1 MNTLGAGRRR
11 NGILEV
17 PVLRS
22 TLVRTA
28 IAGVAVFG
36 LVACGGGGDP
46 LSGDNDAGS
55 SPAPDK
61 VTSITVGSAD
71 FSESQLLAEIFG
83 QALEAKGIEVKQQ
96 QNIGNRETYM
106 AAIKDGSVHL
116 LPEYTGAAL
125 DYFKKGAT
133 ETEDDAAY
141 EALKGALPSGLEV
154 LDKSPAADEDTIV
167 VTKATADKYSLKSL
181 ADLKAVSKEMV
192 AGGSSEFKVR
202 EAGLKGLKDK
212 YGVEFKEYKTLDAG
226 GPLSTKALLDNQ
238 IQVSN
243 FFTTQS
249 VIKDNNLVQ
258 LEDPENIL
266 PPNNIVPL
274 IRTDHKS
281 DEIATALNAVSA
293 KLTTDDLTE
302 LVKRVDVGKENA
314 KAVAKDWLTKN
325 SLV

>member
-1 MNTLGAGRRR
+1 M
-11 NGILEV
+11 
-17 PVLRS
+17 LRS
-22 TLVRTA
+22 TLIRTA
-28 IAGVAVFG
+28 IAGVAVLG
-36 LVACGGGGDP
+36 LAGCGGGDDQ
-46 LSGDNDAGS
+46 LGDNDAGS

-71 FSESQLLAEIFG
+71 FSESQLLAEIYG
-83 QALEAKGIEVKQQ
+83 QALAAKGVEVTQKP
-96 QNIGNRETYM
+96 NIGNRETYM

-125 DYFKKGAT
+125 HYFKTDAT
-133 ETEDDAAY
+133 ETEDQATYD
-141 EALKGALPSGLEV
+141 ALKASLPSGLEV
-154 LDKSPAADEDTIV
+154 LEKSPAADEDTIV

-181 ADLKAVSKEMV
+181 ADLKPVAKDMV

-202 EAGLKGLKDK
+202 DAGLKGLKEK

-226 GPLSTKALLDNQ
+226 GPLSQKALLDNQ

-249 VIKDNNLVQ
+249 LIKDNNLVQ

-274 IRTDHKS
+274 IRTDHKAANIT
-281 DEIATALNAVSA
+281 DTLNAVSA
-293 KLTTDDLTE
+293 KLTTDALTDM
-302 LVKRVDVGKENA
+302 VKRIDVGKEAA
-314 KAVAKDWLTKN
+314 KAVATDWLSKN
-325 SLV
+325 QLS

>member
-1 MNTLGAGRRR
+1 MLRNTL
-11 NGILEV
+11 I
-17 PVLRS
+17 
-22 TLVRTA
+22 RTA
-28 IAGVAVFG
+28 IAGVAVLG
-36 LVACGGGGDP
+36 LAACGGGGDP
-46 LSGDNDAGS
+46 LSSGDGGT
-55 SPAPDK
+55 SPAPSEVK
-61 VTSITVGSAD
+61 SITVGSAD
-71 FSESQLLAEIFG
+71 FSESQLLAEIYG
-83 QALEAKGIEVKQQ
+83 QALAAKGVDVKYQ

-141 EALKGALPSGLEV
+141 NALKAALPAGLEV

-167 VTKATADKYSLKSL
+167 VNKETAAKYNLKSL
-181 ADLKAVSKEMV
+181 SDLKAHSKEMV

-202 EAGLKGLKDK
+202 EAGLKGLKEK

-226 GPLSTKALLDNQ
+226 GPLSTKALQTNQ
-238 IQVSN
+238 IQLSN

-249 VIKDNNLVQ
+249 VIADNGWVQ

-274 IRTDHKS
+274 IRTDHNGANIS
-281 DEIATALNAVSA
+281 DVLNKVSA
-293 KLTTDDLTE
+293 KLTTESLTE
-302 LVKRVDVGKENA
+302 LVKRIDVGKESA
-314 KAVAKDWLTKN
+314 KAVATDWLSKN
-325 SLV
+325 PLS

>member
-1 MNTLGAGRRR
+1 VLRNTL
-11 NGILEV
+11 I
-17 PVLRS
+17 
-22 TLVRTA
+22 RTA
-28 IAGVAVFG
+28 IAGVAVLG
-36 LVACGGGGDP
+36 LAACGGGGDP
-46 LSGDNDAGS
+46 LSGGDAGAS
-55 SPAPDK
+55 SAPNEVK
-61 VTSITVGSAD
+61 SITVGSAD
-71 FSESQLLAEIFG
+71 FSESQLLAEIYG
-83 QALEAKGIEVKQQ
+83 QALAAKGVDVKYQ

-125 DYFKKGAT
+125 DYFKKGST

-141 EALKGALPSGLEV
+141 NALKAALPSGLEV

-181 ADLKAVSKEMV
+181 ADLKAVSKDLV

-202 EAGLKGLKDK
+202 EAGLKGLKEK

-226 GPLSTKALLDNQ
+226 GPLSSKALLSNQ

-249 VIKDNNLVQ
+249 LIKDNNLVQ

-281 DEIATALNAVSA
+281 AAIADALNAVTA
-293 KLTTDDLTE
+293 KLTTDDLTD
-302 LVKRVDVGKENA
+302 LVKRVDVDKESV
-314 KAVAKDWLTKN
+314 KAVATDWLKKS

>member
-1 MNTLGAGRRR
+1 M
-11 NGILEV
+11 
-17 PVLRS
+17 LRS
-22 TLVRTA
+22 TLIRTA
-28 IAGVAVFG
+28 IAGVAVLG
-36 LVACGGGGDP
+36 LAACGGGGDP
-46 LSGDNDAGS
+46 LSGDDNAGGS
-55 SPAPDK
+55 AAPSEVK
-61 VTSITVGSAD
+61 SITIGSAD

-83 QALEAKGIEVKQQ
+83 QALAAKGVEVKQQ

-133 ETEDDAAY
+133 ETDENAAY
-141 EALKGALPSGLEV
+141 DALKSALPSGLEV

-167 VTKATADKYSLKSL
+167 VTKATADKYQLKSL
-181 ADLKAVSKEMV
+181 ADLKAHSKEMV

-202 EAGLKGLKDK
+202 EAGLKGLKEK
-212 YGVEFKEYKTLDAG
+212 YGAEFKEYKTLDAG

-238 IQVSN
+238 IQLSN

-274 IRTDHKS
+274 IRTDHKAANIT
-281 DEIATALNAVSA
+281 DTLNAVSA
-293 KLTTDDLTE
+293 KLTTEDLTD
-302 LVKRVDVGKENA
+302 LVKRIDVGKEAA
-314 KAVAKDWLTKN
+314 KAVATDWLTKN
-325 SLV
+325 SLT

>member
-1 MNTLGAGRRR
+1 
-11 NGILEV
+11 
-17 PVLRS
+17 VLRS
-22 TLVRTA
+22 TLIRTA
-28 IAGVAVFG
+28 IAGVAVLG
-36 LVACGGGGDP
+36 LAACGGGGDP
-46 LSGDNDAGS
+46 LSGGDKGGTS
-55 SPAPDK
+55 APSEVK
-61 VTSITVGSAD
+61 SITVGSAD

-83 QALEAKGIEVKQQ
+83 QALAAKGVDVKYQ

-133 ETEDDAAY
+133 ETEPDAAY
-141 EALKGALPSGLEV
+141 NALKAALPSGLEV

-167 VTKATADKYSLKSL
+167 VTKATADKYNLKSL
-181 ADLKAVSKEMV
+181 ADLKAHSKEMV

-202 EAGLKGLKDK
+202 EAGLKGLKEK
-212 YGVEFKEYKTLDAG
+212 YGAEFKEYKTLDAG
-226 GPLSTKALLDNQ
+226 GPLSTKALQTNQ

-249 VIKDNNLVQ
+249 VIKDNGWVQ
-258 LEDPENIL
+258 LDDPENIL

-274 IRTDHKS
+274 IRTDHKAANIT
-281 DEIATALNAVSA
+281 DTLNAVTA

-302 LVKRVDVGKENA
+302 LVKRIDVGKESA
-314 KAVAKDWLTKN
+314 KAVATDWLKKN
-325 SLV
+325 SLA

>member
-1 MNTLGAGRRR
+1 M
-11 NGILEV
+11 
-17 PVLRS
+17 LRS

-28 IAGVAVFG
+28 IAGVVVLG
-36 LVACGGGGDP
+36 LAACGGGGDP
-46 LSGDNDAGS
+46 LSGGDAGS
-55 SPAPDK
+55 SPAPSEVK
-61 VTSITVGSAD
+61 SITVGSAD
-71 FSESQLLAEIFG
+71 FSESQLLAEIYG
-83 QALEAKGIEVKQQ
+83 QALAAKGVEVKYQ

-125 DYFKKGAT
+125 DYFKKDAT

-141 EALKGALPSGLEV
+141 NALKGALPSGLEV
-154 LDKSPAADEDTIV
+154 LDKSPAADEDGIV
-167 VTKATADKYSLKSL
+167 VTKATADKYSLKTL
-181 ADLKAVSKEMV
+181 GDLKDHSKEMV

-202 EAGLKGLKDK
+202 EAGLKGLKEK

-226 GPLSTKALLDNQ
+226 GPLSTKALQSGQ

-249 VIKDNNLVQ
+249 VIKDNNWVL

-274 IRTDHKS
+274 IRTDHKAANIS
-281 DEIATALNAVSA
+281 DALNAVSA

-302 LVKRVDVGKENA
+302 LVKRIDVGKEAA
-314 KAVAKDWLTKN
+314 KAVATDWLSKN
-325 SLV
+325 SLA

>member
-1 MNTLGAGRRR
+1 M
-11 NGILEV
+11 
-17 PVLRS
+17 LRS
-22 TLVRTA
+22 TLIRTA
-28 IAGVAVFG
+28 IAGVAVLG
-36 LVACGGGGDP
+36 LAACGGGGDP
-46 LSGDNDAGS
+46 LSGGDNAGS
-55 SPAPDK
+55 SSAPADVK
-61 VTSITVGSAD
+61 SITIGSAD

-83 QALEAKGIEVKQQ
+83 QALAAKGVEVKQQ

-125 DYFKKGAT
+125 AYFDKTAT

-141 EALKGALPSGLEV
+141 EALKKALPSGLEV

-181 ADLKAVSKEMV
+181 ADLKPVAKDMV
-192 AGGSSEFKVR
+192 AGGSAEFKVR
-202 EAGLKGLKDK
+202 DAGLKGLKEK

-226 GPLSTKALLDNQ
+226 GPLSQKALLDNQ

-249 VIKDNNLVQ
+249 LIKDNNLVQ

-274 IRTDHKS
+274 IRTDHKAANIT
-281 DEIATALNAVSA
+281 DTLNAVSA
-293 KLTTDDLTE
+293 KLTTDALTDM
-302 LVKRVDVGKENA
+302 VKRIDVGKEAA
-314 KAVAKDWLTKN
+314 KAVATDWLSKN
-325 SLV
+325 QLS